1 MAIVAASFS
10 WQEYQSVIAS
20 SNSTNAFDTAVHKTL
35 EKNVVTLQAQVQTLQ
50 QNVSQLM
57 QPSAGNSQQEALG
70 QIAYL
75 LNLAN
80 LQLIVSHDDQ
90 AALTLLMQAQTK
102 VDALDDSRFFELNKL
117 LLSNIDTVKKDAG
130 FNLTKLISTIDLL
143 GDGIINSSLIPNK
156 KDLNKSERKAED
168 VIAMKDAG
176 VNTWYQRTW
185 YHMSGLKDLIIIRHN
200 NPKLIPLLDSEQQVL
215 VKALLQNKLLLVE
228 YAAIQHNND
237 LYQSQ
242 LKIVGQWITTYYFN
256 SIDRQNLLTQVEALR
271 AINVAPSI
279 VNINDSITLLNTV
292 INAATQPK
300 APAVKNG

>member
-1 MAIVAASFS
+1 
-10 WQEYQSVIAS
+10 
-20 SNSTNAFDTAVHKTL
+20 
-35 EKNVVTLQAQVQTLQ
+35 
-50 QNVSQLM
+50 
-57 QPSAGNSQQEALG
+57 
-70 QIAYL
+70 
-75 LNLAN
+75 
-80 LQLIVSHDDQ
+80 
-90 AALTLLMQAQTK
+90 
-102 VDALDDSRFFELNKL
+102 
-117 LLSNIDTVKKDAG
+117 
-130 FNLTKLISTIDLL
+130 
-143 GDGIINSSLIPNK
+143 
-156 KDLNKSERKAED
+156 
-168 VIAMKDAG
+168 
-176 VNTWYQRTW
+176 
-185 YHMSGLKDLIIIRHN
+185 MSGLKDLIIIRHN